1 MIQQLSDTNY
11 MIRRLAND
19 KIVHAIYNLPE
30 DEIVETNEWRKD
42 KQFIEELNSRYNAL
56 ENRRR

>member
-1 MIQQLSDTNY
+1 